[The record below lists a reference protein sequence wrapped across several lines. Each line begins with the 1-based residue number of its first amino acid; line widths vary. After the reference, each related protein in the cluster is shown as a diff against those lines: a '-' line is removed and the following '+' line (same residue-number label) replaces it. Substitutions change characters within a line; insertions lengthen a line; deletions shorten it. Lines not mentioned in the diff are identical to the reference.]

1 MGKTLQTIATI
12 MDNRPKLQ
20 HCKPGTKHPFSDDLK
35 ERQEEDEKWAKAAAH
50 WQDEMDILKVVKK
63 IRSRDG
69 GARAGTLVIC
79 PVIALT
85 QWKTEI
91 EKFTDGSLSVCTYHG
106 PDREAQTPRE
116 MLKKY
121 DVVLT
126 TYQVVEADFRK
137 MTSPNR
143 VECPNCGGK
152 FKIDKLPIHL
162 KYFCGEHAQK
172 TEAQARQQRNTDRDG
187 PARGRRGRRP
197 DRPFGKNTRKDGKG
211 EGTKEPKKKEVTKE
225 LKKKEIESTKLSKT
239 TKPAAKKSATA
250 TKKLPAAKKQNEP
263 KKKKSE
269 VKDDQTKVAR
279 PSRRNA
285 ALKASSQI
293 SKSATEWQE
302 PLDDSGSDVY
312 ESESSSVEESE
323 QLDSSSDSSDSDS
336 DSSALKRARAKQ
348 KEALERAIKRKGK
361 KAVVKGGK
369 KSFAASKP
377 NSKKSFGKKG
387 KKRFDDDFHDD
398 SSSSD
403 DSDGEGTGND
413 IDMDALIQA
422 AMEGGKIQMG
432 YFFV

>member
-1 MGKTLQTIATI
+1 MGKTLQTIATM

-20 HCKPGTKHPFSDDLK
+20 HCKPGTKHPISNDLK

-69 GARAGTLVIC
+69 GGRAGTLVIC

-106 PDREAQTPRE
+106 PDREAQAPRE

-143 VECPNCGGK
+143 VACPNCGGK

-162 KYFCGEHAQK
+162 KYFCGEYAQK
-172 TEAQARQQRNTDRDG
+172 TEAQARQQRTTDRDG

-197 DRPFGKNTRKDGKG
+197 DRPVGKNARKDGKSQD
-211 EGTKEPKKKEVTKE
+211 TKK
-225 LKKKEIESTKLSKT
+225 LKKQETDSTKQSKKA
-239 TKPAAKKSATA
+239 KPTGKKSATTTNAA
-250 TKKLPAAKKQNEP
+250 TKQNAI
-263 KKKKSE
+263 KKKKSKVE
-269 VKDDQTKVAR
+269 DDQNTLAR

-285 ALKASSQI
+285 ARKAASQI

-302 PLDDSGSDVY
+302 PLDDSGSEVY
-312 ESESSSVEESE
+312 KSESSSTEESE
-323 QLDSSSDSSDSDS
+323 ELDSSSDSSDSNS
-336 DSSALKRARAKQ
+336 DSSALKMARAKQ
-348 KEALERAIKRKGK
+348 KEALERAIKSKGK
-361 KAVVKGGK
+361 KEFGKGGK
-369 KSFAASKP
+369 KSFAASKSS
-377 NSKKSFGKKG
+377 NKKSFTKKG
-387 KKRFDDDFHDD
+387 KKRFDDDFDDD

-403 DSDGEGTGND
+403 DSDDEGADNS

-422 AMEGGKIQMG
+422 AMAGGKRGHFI
-432 YFFV
+432 